1 MGLIVGGIFLL
12 SVLVILGGYWF
23 AIVRPEEAED
33 RALRKRL
40 KGNRKTVLA
49 APVAKAPDQLS
60 AVALLDRILTRS
72 KSLVNPVQVLVLKS
86 GVPVTTAA
94 VLLGCVFLGLVA
106 AGVIL
111 HFSTSTLFAFAGAMC
126 AASLPLFFLR
136 VKADQRLVIF
146 EEQFPEAVDLMAR
159 SLRAGHALTTSLQ
172 MVGDEVPDP
181 VGAEFR
187 QLFEQQNFGMSLP
200 EALRVFAGRV
210 PLLDARFF
218 VTALLTQRETGG
230 NLSEVLD
237 NLASV
242 IRERFKVKRQVRVM
256 SAHGRITG
264 WVLALLPPVVAIV
277 LFVVS
282 PAQMRLLIDDPMGV
296 NMVVG
301 AVVLQLIGVVAIRKI
316 VNIEY

>member
-1 MGLIVGGIFLL
+1 MSLAVGAIFLL
-12 SVLVILGGYWF
+12 SLLLILGGYWL
-23 AIVRPEEAED
+23 AILRPEGAEE

-40 KGNRKTVLA
+40 RGNRRTVLA
-49 APVAKAPDQLS
+49 PAVAKARDQLS
-60 AVALLDRILTRS
+60 AVALLDRLLRRS
-72 KSLVNPVQVLVLKS
+72 ESLVRPVQSLVTKS

-94 VLLGCVFLGLVA
+94 ALMGSVFFGLVA
-106 AGVIL
+106 AGVL
-111 HFSTSTLFAFAGAMC
+111 LYLSTSVLLALVGA
-126 AASLPLFFLR
+126 AAAAWLPMLFLR
-136 VKADQRLVIF
+136 FEADKRLVVF

-159 SLRAGHALTTSLQ
+159 ALRAGHALTTSLQ
-172 MVGDEVPDP
+172 MVGEEVPDP
-181 VGAEFR
+181 VGGEFR
-187 QLFEQQNFGMSLP
+187 QLFEQQNYGMSLP

-264 WVLALLPPVVAIV
+264 WVLALMPPVLAIV
-277 LFVVS
+277 LFAVS

-301 AVVLQLIGVVAIRKI
+301 AVILQLIGVLAIRKI